1 MKKTKINTRL
11 VIGLGL
17 FIAIMILGFVVP
29 PFAPE
34 NPETWNTY
42 PKNQLP
48 GSEHILGTTG
58 LGQDTFWM
66 LTWSLRNSLI
76 LGLLVA
82 VSATFIGVIVGLLA
96 GLKGGFPDRVLS
108 LLMDSMI
115 VIPVLPILILAG
127 ALSEGRSSF
136 IMIVVVLVAFM
147 WPGSARQI
155 RSVALGIRE
164 SEFIYTAMYSG
175 EGTTKILFREI
186 FPYISSWTLGSLI
199 NLVLVAITI
208 ESGIALI
215 GLSSLSEAT
224 LGTMIY
230 WAQTHM
236 ALLAGRTWWYAPPI
250 VMVVL
255 LFVTLFMFST
265 GYNDYIA
272 KKRQ

>member
-11 VIGLGL
+11 AIGLGL
-17 FIAIMILGFVVP
+17 FIAIIILGFVVP

-34 NPETWNTY
+34 DPEIWNTY

-48 GSEHILGTTG
+48 SSEHILGTTG

-66 LTWSLRNSLI
+66 LIWSLRNSLI

-82 VSATFIGVIVGLLA
+82 FSATFIGVIVGLLA
-96 GLKGGFPDRVLS
+96 GLKGGFLDRVLS

-136 IMIVVVLVAFM
+136 FMIVAVLVAFM

-164 SEFIYTAMYSG
+164 SEFISTAMFSG
-175 EGTTKILFREI
+175 EGTTKILFQEI

-250 VMVVL
+250 VMIVL
-255 LFVTLFMFST
+255 LFVTLFIFST

-272 KKRQ
+272 KKRR

>member
-11 VIGLGL
+11 AIGLGL
-17 FIAIMILGFVVP
+17 FIAIMILGLVVP
-29 PFAPE
+29 LFAPE
-34 NPETWNTY
+34 DPQIWNTY
-42 PKNQLP
+42 LKNQRP
-48 GSEHILGTTG
+48 GPEHILGTTG

-76 LGLLVA
+76 LGLIVA
-82 VSATFIGVIVGLLA
+82 FFATFIGVIVGLLA
-96 GLKGGFPDRVLS
+96 GLKGGFLDRVLS

-115 VIPVLPILILAG
+115 VIPVLPILILVG

-136 IMIVVVLVAFM
+136 FMIIVVLVAFM
-147 WPGSARQI
+147 WPWSARQI

-164 SEFIYTAMYSG
+164 SEFISTAMFSG

-199 NLVLVAITI
+199 NSVLAAITI
-208 ESGIALI
+208 ESGIAII

-230 WAQTHM
+230 WAQSHM
-236 ALLAGRTWWYAPPI
+236 ALLAGRYWWYAPPI
-250 VMVVL
+250 VAIIL
-255 LFVTLFMFST
+255 LFVTLFILST